1 MARIRSTRLLN
12 LSRYALACAALLAFT
27 APPLAQAKKPARAHA
42 AHTATAATATQKRQ
56 AAHNPAGLPANV
68 ALALTRAHIPLDAV
82 SVFVI
87 RTGTA
92 TPILQWNADA
102 GMNPAST
109 MKLLTTFAGL
119 DLLGPDFRWK
129 TSAYADVPPTNGTL
143 NGNLYLR
150 GQGDPKLIPEELVK
164 LVTDVRRAGV
174 DELAGN
180 IVLDRTYFESGLSEA
195 PPLDGDSARAYNV
208 APDALLYSFKTL
220 TFTLSPGA
228 DNGSGNGA
236 VNIDVSPPL
245 AQLQVDNQLH
255 ATRGG
260 CGDWKT
266 LSGANINTKTD
277 GHVLAT
283 FDGRYAAACGE
294 RIYNIAAL
302 THADFIWGGFLALWQ
317 QAGGKVRFSPGQPG
331 LPGLREGKVPRQ
343 AVLLATHYGPTLTEV
358 VHDIDKYSNNV
369 MARQLFL
376 TIGAEIGRKPASVQQ
391 STEVINRWLARQNL
405 SMPELVLEN
414 GSGLSRVERISARN
428 MGRLLQQADANP
440 NGSILRDAL
449 PVVGVDGTMRNRLT
463 RAGVAGNAEVKTG
476 TLNDVRAIAGYVE
489 GEGGERFVVVSM
501 INHPN
506 ASAGQAAHDALLQWI
521 YQGAQR

>member
-1 MARIRSTRLLN
+1 MARIIRLTRLLR
-12 LSRYALACAALLAFT
+12 LSRCAVACAALLALT
-27 APPLAQAKKPARAHA
+27 AAPLAQARKPARAHA
-42 AHTATAATATQKRQ
+42 APAAAVVQKRQ

-68 ALALTRAHIPLDAV
+68 ALAFARAHIPLDAV

-129 TSAYADVPPTNGTL
+129 TSAYADRPPAGGVL

-150 GQGDPKLIPEELVK
+150 GQGDPKLIPEELIK

-180 IVLDRTYFESGLSEA
+180 IVLDRSYFENGLSDA
-195 PPLDGDSARAYNV
+195 PPLDGDTGRAYNV
-208 APDALLYSFKTL
+208 APDALLYAFKTL
-220 TFTLSPGA
+220 TFTLAPDA
-228 DNGSGNGA
+228 ATGA
-236 VNIDVSPPL
+236 VNVDVSPPL

-255 ATRGG
+255 VTHGN
-260 CGDWKT
+260 CGDWR
-266 LSGANINTKTD
+266 SHANFDIATQAD
-277 GHVLAT
+277 GTVRAS
-283 FDGRYAAACGE
+283 FDGRYAGACGE
-294 RIYNIAAL
+294 RIFNVAAL
-302 THADFIWGGFLALWQ
+302 THADFIWGGFLALWR
-317 QAGGKVRFSPGQPG
+317 QAGGTFRAT
-331 LPGLREGKVPRQ
+331 PGLREGKVPHP
-343 AVLLATHYGPTLTEV
+343 AVLLATHYGPTLAEV

-391 STEVINRWLARQNL
+391 SADIISRWLARQNL

-414 GSGLSRVERISARN
+414 GSGLSRIERISARN
-428 MGRLLQQADANP
+428 LGRLLQQADANP
-440 NGSILRDAL
+440 NGAILRDAL

-463 RAGVAGNAEVKTG
+463 RAGVAGNAEIKTG

-489 GEGGERFVVVSM
+489 GEGGQRYVVVSM

-506 ASAGQAAHDALLQWI
+506 AGGGQAAHDALLQWI
-521 YQGAQR
+521 YQGAPQ

>member
-1 MARIRSTRLLN
+1 MARIRLTRLLN
-12 LSRYALACAALLAFT
+12 LSRSALACAMLLT
-27 APPLAQAKKPARAHA
+27 VGVTPLAHARKVKAHA
-42 AHTATAATATQKRQ
+42 AHAAPHATAAQVRQ
-56 AAHNPAGLPANV
+56 AALNPAGLPANV
-68 ALALTRAHIPLDAV
+68 ALAFARAHIPLDAV
-82 SVFVI
+82 SVFVV
-87 RTGTA
+87 RTGSA
-92 TPILQWNADA
+92 TPILEWNADV

-129 TSAYADVPPTNGTL
+129 TSAYADNEPLNGTL
-143 NGNLYLR
+143 SGNLYLR
-150 GQGDPKLIPEELVK
+150 GQGDPKLVPEELIK
-164 LVTDVRRAGV
+164 LVNDVRRAGV

-180 IVLDRTYFESGLSEA
+180 IVLDRTYFEDGLSEA

-220 TFTLSPGA
+220 TFTLAPDAGH
-228 DNGSGNGA
+228 GA

-245 AQLQVDNQLH
+245 AQLQIDNRLRVTH
-255 ATRGG
+255 GG
-260 CGDWKT
+260 CGNWKT
-266 LSGANINTKTD
+266 ASDPNITTQTD
-277 GHVLAT
+277 GHVLAS

-294 RIYNIAAL
+294 RVFNIAAL

-317 QAGGKVRFSPGQPG
+317 QAGGTVRFT
-331 LPGLREGKVPRQ
+331 PGLREGKVPRR
-343 AVLLATHYGPTLTEV
+343 AVLLATHYGPTLAEV

-376 TIGAEIGRKPASVQQ
+376 TIGAEVGRKPASVQQ
-391 STEVINRWLARQNL
+391 TTDVINRWLAKQNL
-405 SMPELVLEN
+405 AMPELVLEN
-414 GSGLSRVERISARN
+414 GSGLSRIERISARN

-440 NGSILRDAL
+440 NSGVLRDAL

-463 RAGVAGNAEVKTG
+463 RAGIAGNAEIKTG

-489 GEGGERFVVVSM
+489 GENGERFVVVSM

-521 YQGAQR
+521 YQGAPR

>member
-12 LSRYALACAALLAFT
+12 LSRCALACATLLTLT
-27 APPLAQAKKPARAHA
+27 AAPLAHAKKPK
-42 AHTATAATATQKRQ
+42 AHTAHATPAATAAQKRQ
-56 AAHNPAGLPANV
+56 AARNPAGLPANV
-68 ALALTRAHIPLDAV
+68 ALAFARAHIPLDAV

-92 TPILQWNADA
+92 NPILQWNADA

-119 DLLGPDFRWK
+119 DLLGPNFRWK
-129 TSAYADVPPTNGTL
+129 TSAYADNQPVNGTL
-143 NGNLYLR
+143 TGNLYLR

-164 LVTDVRRAGV
+164 LVSDVRRAGV

-180 IVLDRTYFESGLSEA
+180 VVLDRTYFENGLSEA
-195 PPLDGDSARAYNV
+195 PPLDGDSGRAYNV

-220 TFTLSPGA
+220 TFTLTPDA
-228 DNGSGNGA
+228 GNGA

-245 AQLQVDNQLH
+245 AQLQIDNQLRT
-255 ATRGG
+255 TRGG

-266 LSGANINTKTD
+266 NSGANISTQTD
-277 GHVLAT
+277 GHVLAS

-294 RIYNIAAL
+294 RVYNIAAL

-317 QAGGKVRFSPGQPG
+317 QAGGTTRFT
-331 LPGLREGKVPRQ
+331 PGLREGKVPRQ
-343 AVLLATHYGPTLTEV
+343 AVLLATHYGPTLAEV

-376 TIGAEIGRKPASVQQ
+376 TIGAEIGRKPASVPQ
-391 STEVINRWLARQNL
+391 STEVINRWLAKQNL
-405 SMPELVLEN
+405 TMPELVLEN
-414 GSGLSRVERISARN
+414 GSGLSRTERISARN

-440 NGSILRDAL
+440 NGGILRDAL

-463 RAGVAGNAEVKTG
+463 RAGVAGNAEIKTG

-489 GEGGERFVVVSM
+489 GENGERFVVVSM

-506 ASAGQAAHDALLQWI
+506 ASGGQAAHDALLQWI
-521 YQGAQR
+521 YQGAPR

>member
-1 MARIRSTRLLN
+1 MARIRPTRLLN
-12 LSRYALACAALLAFT
+12 LSRCALTCAALLALIA
-27 APPLAQAKKPARAHA
+27 APQAEARKPK
-42 AHTATAATATQKRQ
+42 AHTATVASAAQKRQ

-68 ALALTRAHIPLDAV
+68 AMAFSRAHIPLDAV
-82 SVFVI
+82 SVFVV
-87 RTGTA
+87 RTGSA
-92 TPILQWNADA
+92 TPILQWNADI
-102 GMNPAST
+102 GMSPAST

-129 TSAYADVPPTNGTL
+129 TSAYADNQPDRGVL
-143 NGNLYLR
+143 SGNLYLR

-164 LVTDVRRAGV
+164 LVNDVRRAGV

-180 IVLDRTYFESGLSEA
+180 IVLDHTYFENGLSEA

-220 TFTLSPGA
+220 TFTLTPDAG
-228 DNGSGNGA
+228 NGS

-245 AQLQVDNQLH
+245 AQLQIDNQLQV
-255 ATRGG
+255 TRGG

-266 LSGANINTKTD
+266 LSGANIATQTD
-277 GHVLAT
+277 GRVLAS

-294 RIYNIAAL
+294 RVFNIAAL

-317 QAGGKVRFSPGQPG
+317 QAGGKTRFTPGI
-331 LPGLREGKVPRQ
+331 REGKVPRQ
-343 AVLLATHYGPTLTEV
+343 AVLLATHYGPTLADV

-405 SMPELVLEN
+405 TMPELVIEN
-414 GSGLSRVERISARN
+414 GSGLSRIERISARN

-440 NGSILRDAL
+440 NGGILRDAL

-463 RAGVAGNAEVKTG
+463 RAGVAGNAEIKTG

-489 GEGGERFVVVSM
+489 GENGQRFVVVSM

-521 YQGAQR
+521 YQGAPR

>member
-1 MARIRSTRLLN
+1 MCLTLPFPMARIRPTRLLN
-12 LSRYALACAALLAFT
+12 LSRCALTCAALLALIA
-27 APPLAQAKKPARAHA
+27 APQAEARKPK
-42 AHTATAATATQKRQ
+42 AHTATVASAAQKRQ

-68 ALALTRAHIPLDAV
+68 AMAFSRAHIPLDAV
-82 SVFVI
+82 SVFVV
-87 RTGTA
+87 RTGSA
-92 TPILQWNADA
+92 TPILQWNADI
-102 GMNPAST
+102 GMSPAST

-129 TSAYADVPPTNGTL
+129 TSAYADNQPDRGVL
-143 NGNLYLR
+143 SGNLYLR

-164 LVTDVRRAGV
+164 LVNDVRRAGV

-180 IVLDRTYFESGLSEA
+180 IVLDHTYFENGLSEA

-220 TFTLSPGA
+220 TFTLTPDAG
-228 DNGSGNGA
+228 NGS

-245 AQLQVDNQLH
+245 AQLQIDNQLQV
-255 ATRGG
+255 TRGG

-266 LSGANINTKTD
+266 LSGANIATQTD
-277 GHVLAT
+277 GRVLAS

-294 RIYNIAAL
+294 RVFNIAAL

-317 QAGGKVRFSPGQPG
+317 QAGGKTRFTPGI
-331 LPGLREGKVPRQ
+331 REGKVPRQ
-343 AVLLATHYGPTLTEV
+343 AVLLATHYGPTLADV

-405 SMPELVLEN
+405 TMPELVIEN
-414 GSGLSRVERISARN
+414 GSGLSRIERISARN

-440 NGSILRDAL
+440 NGGILRDAL

-463 RAGVAGNAEVKTG
+463 RAGVAGNAEIKTG

-489 GEGGERFVVVSM
+489 GENGQRFVVVSM

-521 YQGAQR
+521 YQGAPR

>member
-1 MARIRSTRLLN
+1 MAF
-12 LSRYALACAALLAFT
+12 A
-27 APPLAQAKKPARAHA
+27 
-42 AHTATAATATQKRQ
+42 
-56 AAHNPAGLPANV
+56 
-68 ALALTRAHIPLDAV
+68 RAHIPLDAV

-87 RTGTA
+87 RTGSD
-92 TPILQWNADA
+92 TPILQWNADT

-119 DLLGPDFRWK
+119 DLLGPNFRWK
-129 TSAYADVPPTNGTL
+129 TSAYADSAPVNGTL

-150 GQGDPKLIPEELVK
+150 GQGDPKLIPEELIK
-164 LVTDVRRAGV
+164 LVTDIRRAGV

-180 IVLDRTYFESGLSEA
+180 IVLDRTYFENGLSEA

-220 TFTLSPGA
+220 TFTLTPAG
-228 DNGSGNGA
+228 DDGSGA
-236 VNIDVSPPL
+236 HTVNIDVSPPL
-245 AQLQVDNQLH
+245 AQLQIDNRLR

-266 LSGANINTKTD
+266 LSGASISTQPD
-277 GHVLAT
+277 GHVLAS

-294 RIYNIAAL
+294 RVYNLAAL

-317 QAGGKVRFSPGQPG
+317 QAGGTTRFT
-331 LPGLREGKVPRQ
+331 PGLREGKVPRQ
-343 AVLLATHYGPTLTEV
+343 AVLLATHYGPTLAEV

-376 TIGAEIGRKPASVQQ
+376 TIGAEIGRKPASVRQ
-391 STEVINRWLARQNL
+391 STEVIQRWLARQNL
-405 SMPELVLEN
+405 TMPELVIEN
-414 GSGLSRVERISARN
+414 GSGLSRIERISARN

-440 NGSILRDAL
+440 NGGILRDAL

-463 RAGVAGNAEVKTG
+463 RAGVAGNAEIKTG

-489 GEGGERFVVVSM
+489 GEGGQRFVVVSM

-506 ASAGQAAHDALLQWI
+506 AGAGQAAHDALLQWI

>member
-1 MARIRSTRLLN
+1 MARIRPTRLLF
-12 LSRYALACAALLAFT
+12 LSRRVLACAMLVTVAA
-27 APPLAQAKKPARAHA
+27 APLAHAKKPKPHGAHA
-42 AHTATAATATQKRQ
+42 APRATAAQVRQ

-68 ALALTRAHIPLDAV
+68 ALAFARAHIPLDAV

-87 RTGTA
+87 RTGSD
-92 TPILQWNADA
+92 TPILQWNADT

-119 DLLGPDFRWK
+119 DLLGPNFRWK
-129 TSAYADVPPTNGTL
+129 TSAYADSAPVNGTL

-150 GQGDPKLIPEELVK
+150 GQGDPKLIPEELIK

-180 IVLDRTYFESGLSEA
+180 IVLDRTYFENGLSET

-220 TFTLSPGA
+220 TFTLTPSG
-228 DNGSGNGA
+228 DDGSSGNA

-245 AQLQVDNQLH
+245 AQLQIDNRLRI
-255 ATRGG
+255 TRGG

-266 LSGANINTKTD
+266 LSGASVSTQPD
-277 GHVLAT
+277 GHVLAS

-294 RIYNIAAL
+294 RVYNLAAL

-317 QAGGKVRFSPGQPG
+317 QAGGTTRFT
-331 LPGLREGKVPRQ
+331 PGLREGKVPRQ
-343 AVLLATHYGPTLTEV
+343 AVLLATHYGPTLAEV

-376 TIGAEIGRKPASVQQ
+376 TIGAEIGRKPASVRQ
-391 STEVINRWLARQNL
+391 STEVIQRWLARQNL
-405 SMPELVLEN
+405 TMPELVIEN
-414 GSGLSRVERISARN
+414 GSGLSRIERISARN
-428 MGRLLQQADANP
+428 MGRLLQQAAANP
-440 NGSILRDAL
+440 NGGILRDAL

-463 RAGVAGNAEVKTG
+463 RAGVAGNAEIKTG

-489 GEGGERFVVVSM
+489 GEGGQRFVVVSM

-506 ASAGQAAHDALLQWI
+506 AGAGQAAHDALLQWI